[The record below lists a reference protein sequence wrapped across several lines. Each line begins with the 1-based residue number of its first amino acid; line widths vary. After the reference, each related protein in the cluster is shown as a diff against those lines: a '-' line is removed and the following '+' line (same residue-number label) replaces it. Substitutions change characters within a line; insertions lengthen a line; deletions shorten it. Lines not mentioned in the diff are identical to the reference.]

1 MYVLVLIAAVIFF
14 MPTPTIK
21 PNPDQQSDI
30 DNTKSHSASGS
41 DVVNFIHQVDILVL
55 FIFNNKLIH
64 NKKKQIVKEILVL
77 KSAFTPMYLSR
88 LKDHPV
94 EQTNEGFLISRFS
107 LFSVWQSCIDN

>member
-64 NKKKQIVKEILVL
+64 NKKK
-77 KSAFTPMYLSR
+77 
-88 LKDHPV
+88 
-94 EQTNEGFLISRFS
+94 TNSQRN
-107 LFSVWQSCIDN
+107 FSVEECIHTDVPIPT